1 MNDTGNVVILLKYYG
16 KSSKRRSFYDS
27 NDSNDYLSYVSQ
39 GINQNKVIDYID
51 YSGDEEKSS
60 GVFNQ
65 NGLLSKEDKKR
76 LRQKLRKSDSC
87 IWDMVISLK
96 GEFGLNNLKDY
107 QDALELINKLFP
119 KFIKETGLEV
129 DNITWYAGLHTNT
142 KTRHIHLSFFEIEPR
157 THDRLTKGV
166 KYRYGKLPIDAIN
179 NFKINIEKHYMS
191 PITQVAQLRKQAIEE
206 AKNFIM
212 SKSTTGKEKFIRKQ
226 IKYLFDH
233 IPDNSYK
240 AYGRKQMEPFR
251 EIIDSISNYILE
263 TSGVNSLY
271 LSTKDEIQKRD
282 EELEML
288 YNFNHIKKDKRKYYG
303 TTFETDLRTRMGN
316 AIIDEICNARMNI
329 GRRTEGKK
337 KKKSKTRYRKE
348 EILNLIYQTFKH
360 NLKVIEEASKVFE
373 EYRKKLRKAEFER
386 LVEEG
391 IIDHDG
397 NLRNDSEMEM

>member
-1 MNDTGNVVILLKYYG
+1 MDDTGNVLILLKYYG

-27 NDSNDYLSYVSQ
+27 SDKNDYLEYVSQ

-65 NGLLSKEDKKR
+65 LGLLSKVDKK
-76 LRQKLRKSDSC
+76 KLREKLRNSNSC
-87 IWDMVISLK
+87 IWDVVISFK

-107 QDALELINKLFP
+107 QDALELINKIFP
-119 KFIKETGLEV
+119 KFIKECGLEM

-142 KTRHIHLSFFEIEPR
+142 KTRHIHLSFFENEPR
-157 THDRLTKGV
+157 TYDRLTKGV

-179 NFKINIEKHYMS
+179 NFKMNIEKHYMS
-191 PITQVAQLRKQAIEE
+191 PITKVVQLRKQAIEE
-206 AKNFIM
+206 VKDLI
-212 SKSTTGKEKFIRKQ
+212 SGKSTNGKEKLIRKQ

-233 IPDNSYK
+233 IPISSYK
-240 AYGRKQMEPFR
+240 SYGNEEMKPFR
-251 EIIDSISNYILE
+251 EIVDSISNYILE
-263 TSGVNSLY
+263 TSSVNSLY
-271 LSTKDEIQKRD
+271 LNIKKEIQKRD

-303 TTFETDLRTRMGN
+303 TTFETDLKIRMGN
-316 AIIDEICNARMNI
+316 AIINEIVEARMKI
-329 GRRTEGKK
+329 GQRSKD
-337 KKKSKTRYRKE
+337 KKKSKTKYRKE
-348 EILNLIYQTFKH
+348 EILNLVYQTFKH
-360 NLKVIEEASKVFE
+360 NLKVIDEATKVFE
-373 EYRKKLRKAEFER
+373 EYQKKLREAEFNR

-391 IIDHDG
+391 IIDKEG

>member
-1 MNDTGNVVILLKYYG
+1 MDESGNVVILLKYYG

-27 NDSNDYLSYVSQ
+27 SDKNDYLEYVSQ

-65 NGLLSKEDKKR
+65 FGLLSKVDKK
-76 LRQKLRKSDSC
+76 KLREKLRNSNSC
-87 IWDMVISLK
+87 IWDMVISFK

-107 QDALELINKLFP
+107 QDALELINKIFP
-119 KFIKETGLEV
+119 KFIKECGLKM

-142 KTRHIHLSFFEIEPR
+142 KTRHIHLSFFENDPR
-157 THDRLTKGV
+157 TYDRLTKGV

-179 NFKINIEKHYMS
+179 NFKINMEKHYMS
-191 PITQVAQLRKQAIEE
+191 PITKVAQLRKQAIEE
-206 AKNFIM
+206 VKDLI
-212 SKSTTGKEKFIRKQ
+212 SEKSINGKEKFIRKQ

-233 IPDNSYK
+233 IPISSYK
-240 AYGRKQMEPFR
+240 SYGREEMKEFR
-251 EIIDSISNYILE
+251 KIIDSISNYILE
-263 TSGVNSLY
+263 TSSVNSLF
-271 LSTKDEIQKRD
+271 LSTKKEIEKRD

-288 YNFNHIKKDKRKYYG
+288 YNFNHIEKDKRKYYG
-303 TTFETDLRTRMGN
+303 TTFETDLKTRMGN
-316 AIIDEICNARMNI
+316 AIINEIVEARMNV
-329 GRRTEGKK
+329 GRITDGNK
-337 KKKSKTRYRKE
+337 KKKSKTRIRKE

-360 NLKVIEEASKVFE
+360 NLKVIDEASKVFE
-373 EYRKKLRKAEFER
+373 EYKKKLRKAEFER

-391 IIDHDG
+391 IIDKDG

>member
-1 MNDTGNVVILLKYYG
+1 MKESGNVLILLKYYG

-27 NDSNDYLSYVSQ
+27 SDKNDYLEYVSH
-39 GINQNKVIDYID
+39 GINQNKEIDYID

-65 NGLLSKEDKKR
+65 LGLLSKVDKK
-76 LRQKLRKSDSC
+76 KLREKLRNSNSC
-87 IWDMVISLK
+87 IWDMVISFK

-107 QDALELINKLFP
+107 QDALDLINKLFP
-119 KFIKETGLEV
+119 KFIKDTGLEM

-142 KTRHIHLSFFEIEPR
+142 KTRHIHLSFFENEPR

-179 NFKINIEKHYMS
+179 NFKMNIEKHYMS

-212 SKSTTGKEKFIRKQ
+212 SKSTTGKEKLIRKQ

-233 IPDNSYK
+233 IPISSYK
-240 AYGRKQMEPFR
+240 SYGREEMKTYR
-251 EIIDSISNYILE
+251 EIIDSISEYILE
-263 TSGVNSLY
+263 TSSINSLY
-271 LSTKDEIQKRD
+271 LSTLDDINKRD
-282 EELEML
+282 KELEML

-303 TTFETDLRTRMGN
+303 ITFETDLRIRMGN
-316 AIIDEICNARMNI
+316 AIINEIVEARMNV
-329 GRRTEGKK
+329 GRRTRS
-337 KKKSKTRYRKE
+337 KKKSKTKYRKE
-348 EILNLIYQTFKH
+348 EILNLVYQTFKH
-360 NLKVIEEASKVFE
+360 NLKVIDEATKVFE
-373 EYRKKLRKAEFER
+373 EYQKKLREAKFNR
-386 LVEEG
+386 LIEEG
-391 IIDHDG
+391 IIDKEG

>member
-1 MNDTGNVVILLKYYG
+1 MNDTGNVVVLLKYYG

-107 QDALELINKLFP
+107 QDALELVNKLLP
-119 KFIKETGLEV
+119 KFIKDTGLEM

-142 KTRHIHLSFFEIEPR
+142 KTRHIHLSFFENEPR

-206 AKNFIM
+206 AKNLIM

-271 LSTKDEIQKRD
+271 LSIKEEIQKRD

-360 NLKVIEEASKVFE
+360 NLKVIDEASKVFE
-373 EYRKKLRKAEFER
+373 EYQNRLRKAEFER

>member
-1 MNDTGNVVILLKYYG
+1 MDESGNVVILLKYYG

-27 NDSNDYLSYVSQ
+27 SDKNDYLEYVSQ

-65 NGLLSKEDKKR
+65 FGLLSKVDKK
-76 LRQKLRKSDSC
+76 KLREKLRNSNSC
-87 IWDMVISLK
+87 IWDMVISFK

-107 QDALELINKLFP
+107 QDALELINKIFP
-119 KFIKETGLEV
+119 KFIKECGLEM

-142 KTRHIHLSFFEIEPR
+142 KTRHIHLSFFENDPR
-157 THDRLTKGV
+157 TYDRLTKGV

-179 NFKINIEKHYMS
+179 NFKINMEKHYMS
-191 PITQVAQLRKQAIEE
+191 PITKVAQLRKQAIEE
-206 AKNFIM
+206 VKDLI
-212 SKSTTGKEKFIRKQ
+212 SEKSINGKEKFIRKQ

-233 IPDNSYK
+233 IPISSYK
-240 AYGRKQMEPFR
+240 SYGREEMKEFR
-251 EIIDSISNYILE
+251 KIIDSISNYILE
-263 TSGVNSLY
+263 TSSVNSLF
-271 LSTKDEIQKRD
+271 LSTKEEIEKRD

-288 YNFNHIKKDKRKYYG
+288 YNFNHIEKDKRKYYG
-303 TTFETDLRTRMGN
+303 TTFETDLKTRMGN
-316 AIIDEICNARMNI
+316 AIINEIVEARMNV
-329 GRRTEGKK
+329 GRITDGNK
-337 KKKSKTRYRKE
+337 KKKSKTRIRKE

-360 NLKVIEEASKVFE
+360 NLKVIDEASKVFE
-373 EYRKKLRKAEFER
+373 EYKKKLRKAEFER

-391 IIDHDG
+391 IIDKDG

>member
-87 IWDMVISLK
+87 IWNMVISLK

-142 KTRHIHLSFFEIEPR
+142 KTRHIHLSFFENEPR

-191 PITQVAQLRKQAIEE
+191 PITKVAQLRKQAIEE

-271 LSTKDEIQKRD
+271 LSTKEEIQKRD
-282 EELEML
+282 EELEIL

>member
-1 MNDTGNVVILLKYYG
+1 MIESGNVLILLKYYG
-16 KSSKRRSFYDS
+16 TSSKRRAFYDS
-27 NDSNDYLSYVSQ
+27 SDKNDYLEYVSQ

-65 NGLLSKEDKKR
+65 FGLLSKVDKK
-76 LRQKLRKSDSC
+76 KLREKLRNSKSC
-87 IWDMVISLK
+87 IWDMVISFK
-96 GEFGLNNLKDY
+96 GEFGLNNMKDY

-119 KFIKETGLEV
+119 KFIKDTGLEM

-142 KTRHIHLSFFEIEPR
+142 KTRHIHLSFFENEPR

-179 NFKINIEKHYMS
+179 NFKMNIEKHYMS
-191 PITQVAQLRKQAIEE
+191 PINQVAQLRKQAIEE

-212 SKSTTGKEKFIRKQ
+212 SKSTTGKEKLIRKQ
-226 IKYLFDH
+226 IKYLFDYL
-233 IPDNSYK
+233 PDNSYK
-240 AYGRKQMEPFR
+240 AYGRKNMEPFR
-251 EIIDSISNYILE
+251 AIIDSISNYILE
-263 TSGVNSLY
+263 TNGVNSLY
-271 LSTKDEIQKRD
+271 LSTKEEVKKRD

-303 TTFETDLRTRMGN
+303 TTFETDLKTRMGN
-316 AIIDEICNARMNI
+316 VIINEICNARMNI
-329 GRRTEGKK
+329 GKRTEGKK

-360 NLKVIEEASKVFE
+360 NLKVIDEASKVFE
-373 EYRKKLRKAEFER
+373 EYQKKLREAEFER

>member
-1 MNDTGNVVILLKYYG
+1 MDESGNVLILLKYYG

-27 NDSNDYLSYVSQ
+27 SDKNDYLEYVSQ

-65 NGLLSKEDKKR
+65 FGLLSKVDKK
-76 LRQKLRKSDSC
+76 KLREKLRNSNSC
-87 IWDMVISLK
+87 IWDMVISFK

-107 QDALELINKLFP
+107 QDALDLINKIFP
-119 KFIKETGLEV
+119 KFIKECGLEM
-129 DNITWYAGLHTNT
+129 DNIIWYAGLHTNT
-142 KTRHIHLSFFEIEPR
+142 KTRHIHLSFFENEPR
-157 THDRLTKGV
+157 TYDRLTKGV

-179 NFKINIEKHYMS
+179 NFKMNMEKHYMS
-191 PITQVAQLRKQAIEE
+191 PITKVAQLRKQAIEE

-212 SKSTTGKEKFIRKQ
+212 SKSTTGKEKLIRKQ

-233 IPDNSYK
+233 IPVSSFKSYRREEMK
-240 AYGRKQMEPFR
+240 PYR

-263 TSGVNSLY
+263 TSSVNSLY
-271 LSTKDEIQKRD
+271 LNIKKEIQKRD
-282 EELEML
+282 KELEML

-303 TTFETDLRTRMGN
+303 TTFETDLKIRMGN
-316 AIIDEICNARMNI
+316 AIINEICNARMTI
-329 GRRTEGKK
+329 GKRTEGKK

-348 EILNLIYQTFKH
+348 EILNLVYQTFKH
-360 NLKVIEEASKVFE
+360 NLKVIDEASKVFE
-373 EYRKKLRKAEFER
+373 EYQKKLREAEFER

-397 NLRNDSEMEM
+397 NLRNDSKMEM

>member
-1 MNDTGNVVILLKYYG
+1 MDESGNVLILLKYYG
-16 KSSKRRSFYDS
+16 TSSKRRSFYDS
-27 NDSNDYLSYVSQ
+27 SNKNDYLEYLSQ
-39 GINQNKVIDYID
+39 GINQNKEIDYID

-65 NGLLSKEDKKR
+65 LGLLSKADKK
-76 LRQKLRKSDSC
+76 KLREKLRNSKSC
-87 IWDMVISLK
+87 IWDMVISFK

-119 KFIKETGLEV
+119 KFIKECGLEI

-142 KTRHIHLSFFEIEPR
+142 KTRHIHLSFFENKPR
-157 THDRLTKGV
+157 TYDRLTKGV

-179 NFKINIEKHYMS
+179 NFKMNMEKHYMS
-191 PITQVAQLRKQAIEE
+191 PITKVIQLRKQAIEE
-206 AKNFIM
+206 AKDLI
-212 SKSTTGKEKFIRKQ
+212 SGKSTSGKEKLIRKQ

-233 IPDNSYK
+233 LPDNSYK
-240 AYGRKQMEPFR
+240 AYGRKNMEPFR
-251 EIIDSISNYILE
+251 EIIDSISNFILE
-263 TSGVNSLY
+263 TSSVSSLY
-271 LSTKDEIQKRD
+271 LSTKEKIQKRD

-288 YNFNHIKKDKRKYYG
+288 YNFNHIKKDKRRYYG
-303 TTFETDLRTRMGN
+303 TTFEIDLRTRMGN
-316 AIIDEICNARMNI
+316 VIINEITNARMNI

-360 NLKVIEEASKVFE
+360 NLKVIDEANKVFE
-373 EYRKKLRKAEFER
+373 EYQKKLREAEFNR

-391 IIDHDG
+391 IIDKEG

>member
-1 MNDTGNVVILLKYYG
+1 MNESGNVLILLKYYG
-16 KSSKRRSFYDS
+16 ASSKRRSFYDS
-27 NDSNDYLSYVSQ
+27 SNKNDYLEYVSQ
-39 GINQNKVIDYID
+39 GINQNKEIDYID

-65 NGLLSKEDKKR
+65 FGLLSKVDKK
-76 LRQKLRKSDSC
+76 KLREKLRNSKSC
-87 IWDMVISLK
+87 IWDMVISFK

-119 KFIKETGLEV
+119 KFIKDTGLEMN
-129 DNITWYAGLHTNT
+129 NITWYAGLHTNT
-142 KTRHIHLSFFEIEPR
+142 KTRHIHLSFLENEPR
-157 THDRLTKGV
+157 THDRLTKGL

-179 NFKINIEKHYMS
+179 EFKMNIEKHYMS

-212 SKSTTGKEKFIRKQ
+212 NKSASGKEKFIRKQ
-226 IKYLFDH
+226 
-233 IPDNSYK
+233 
-240 AYGRKQMEPFR
+240 
-251 EIIDSISNYILE
+251 
-263 TSGVNSLY
+263 
-271 LSTKDEIQKRD
+271 
-282 EELEML
+282 
-288 YNFNHIKKDKRKYYG
+288 IKKDKRKYYG
-303 TTFETDLRTRMGN
+303 TTFEIDLRTRMGN
-316 AIIDEICNARMNI
+316 VIINEITNARMNI
-329 GRRTEGKK
+329 GKRTEGKK

-360 NLKVIEEASKVFE
+360 NLKVIDEASKVFE
-373 EYRKKLRKAEFER
+373 EYQKKLRKAEFNR